1 MHLASLSLLSSG
13 VVECKVGSWRSSFL
27 IDLNYLLGST
37 TSISV
42 LLLLLYFDFSCPQS
56 FLPELMMLSIEVR
69 TCQNLKPRKKR
80 GRGEDVPKMCIFYQ
94 RRFWLVY
101 YVLCDRSSVLKILW
115 LWSSTLLTAATFLPA
130 IQPDFTAVRLGHSA
144 KTAIK
149 KKKKASTSSSR
160 IVIVVVVV
168 VVNFE

>member
-42 LLLLLYFDFSCPQS
+42 LLLLLYFDFSCPHS
-56 FLPELMMLSIEVR
+56 FLPELMLSIEVR

-130 IQPDFTAVRLGHSA
+130 IQPDFTAVRLGHTA
-144 KTAIK
+144 KTAI
-149 KKKKASTSSSR
+149 KKKKASTSSSL
-160 IVIVVVVV
+160 IVIVV
-168 VVNFE
+168 NFE

>member
-80 GRGEDVPKMCIFYQ
+80 GRGRMFQKCAFSTRGDSGWCTMCCVIEAASWKFYGCGVLHC
-94 RRFWLVY
+94 WLPPPFC
-101 YVLCDRSSVLKILW
+101 LPFSLIL
-115 LWSSTLLTAATFLPA
+115 LLSDLA
-130 IQPDFTAVRLGHSA
+130 IQPKLP
-144 KTAIK
+144 
-149 KKKKASTSSSR
+149 
-160 IVIVVVVV
+160 
-168 VVNFE
+168 

>member
-1 MHLASLSLLSSG
+1 MSKSKA
-13 VVECKVGSWRSSFL
+13 
-27 IDLNYLLGST
+27 
-37 TSISV
+37 
-42 LLLLLYFDFSCPQS
+42 
-56 FLPELMMLSIEVR
+56 
-69 TCQNLKPRKKR
+69 KKKER
-80 GRGEDVPKMCIFYQ
+80 EGEDVPKMCIFYQ

-168 VVNFE
+168 NFE